1 MSRLQR
7 AGYPRLLLEIPCSSL
22 RRFESL
28 RALGVLTSSSWGV
41 SEVFRILGVLT
52 SSIWDVLVTV
62 PCRHRSQIF
71 RFVSPPFGI
80 VRRFPGRRAL
90 GWDFGESSGRYVRT
104 VPRIL
109 PAQGKS
115 SKPSRTVPRILLCP
129 MLCALCPMLYALCS
143 VLYALCP
150 MFYALCSMLY
160 ALCSMP

>member
-90 GWDFGESSGRYVRT
+90 GWDFGESSGRY
-104 VPRIL
+104 
-109 PAQGKS
+109 A
-115 SKPSRTVPRILLCP
+115 RTVPRILLASRGSGNHRDGTP
-129 MLCALCPMLYALCS
+129 VPSRAFLASLTIFGGLHT
-143 VLYALCP
+143 
-150 MFYALCSMLY
+150 
-160 ALCSMP
+160 